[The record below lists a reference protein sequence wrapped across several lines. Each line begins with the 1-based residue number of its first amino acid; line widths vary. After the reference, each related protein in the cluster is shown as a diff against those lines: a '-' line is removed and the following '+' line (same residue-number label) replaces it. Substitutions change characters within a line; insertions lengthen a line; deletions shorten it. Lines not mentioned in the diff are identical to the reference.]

1 MGYVQKESV
10 ELFVYLTTGIWRGPS
25 TNKQYPTPNKYI
37 SERYMPI
44 HGDKCRY
51 CLSLCL
57 SKSPNFVV
65 KDQRNTFSNLIC
77 LLSNSYT
84 KLGNVFQYTTLFRG
98 IAAQISPKGSFL
110 PTIIRLEG
118 ELCSS
123 EFGRECP
130 ILDFASA

>member
-1 MGYVQKESV
+1 
-10 ELFVYLTTGIWRGPS
+10 
-25 TNKQYPTPNKYI
+25 
-37 SERYMPI
+37 MPI

-98 IAAQISPKGSFL
+98 IAAQISPKGSFC
-110 PTIIRLEG
+110 PTTIRLER
-118 ELCSS
+118 EFCSS

-130 ILDFASA
+130 APDSTTLQNVLFALLEHPPQNHNRQITFYLHQKLRFLLSGMAGDDP

>member
-1 MGYVQKESV
+1 
-10 ELFVYLTTGIWRGPS
+10 
-25 TNKQYPTPNKYI
+25 
-37 SERYMPI
+37 MPI

-98 IAAQISPKGSFL
+98 IADTNFAKTIFL
-110 PTIIRLEG
+110 SNNDPH
-118 ELCSS
+118 
-123 EFGRECP
+123 GR
-130 ILDFASA
+130 